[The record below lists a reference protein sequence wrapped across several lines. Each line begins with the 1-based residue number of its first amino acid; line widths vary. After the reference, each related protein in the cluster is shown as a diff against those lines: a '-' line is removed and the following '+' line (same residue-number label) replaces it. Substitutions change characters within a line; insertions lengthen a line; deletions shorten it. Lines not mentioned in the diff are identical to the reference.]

1 MKRIILAGGSG
12 LIGQALATHFLNTG
26 WDLVVLTRHPNR
38 VGSPVRDVA
47 WDACAIGP
55 WQQELEG
62 ATAVINLTGKSV
74 NCRYHARNRN
84 EILDSRVS
92 STRALGEA
100 IRRCS
105 KPPRV
110 WLNASTATIYRH
122 AFDRPMDEDGE
133 IGATPE
139 AKDAFSVEVAKRWEG
154 AFDEADTPGTRKIA
168 MRMAMVLSPGK
179 NSVFPVLRRLVRSG
193 LGGKM
198 GSGEQ
203 YVSWIHIADLS
214 QAVEWLI
221 AHNSLEGRI
230 NLVAPNPVPNHEM
243 MRILRR
249 VCHIP
254 FGLPAASW
262 MLEVGAFFLR
272 TETEL
277 IIKSRRVIPRRLLES
292 GFQFRFTSIEQAFR
306 DLSGPGTAGGAHR
319 PNRILSAFFEMP

>member
-12 LIGQALATHFLNTG
+12 LVGQALATHLLNTG
-26 WDLVVLTRHPNR
+26 SDVVVLTRRPNR
-38 VGSPVRDVA
+38 IGATVREVI
-47 WDACAIGP
+47 WDGCNIGP
-55 WQQELEG
+55 WQRELQG
-62 ATAVINLTGKSV
+62 ATVVINLTGKSV
-74 NCRYHARNRN
+74 NCRYNARNRA
-84 EILDSRVS
+84 EILDSRVN
-92 STRALGEA
+92 STWALGEA
-100 IRRCS
+100 IRGCS
-105 KPPRV
+105 IPPRV

-122 AFDRPMDEDGE
+122 SFDRPMDEDGE
-133 IGATPE
+133 IGATPQ
-139 AKDAFSVEVAKRWEG
+139 AKDAFSVEVARAWEE
-154 AFDEADTPGTRKIA
+154 AMDAADTPGTRKIA

-203 YVSWIHIADLS
+203 YVSWIHVADLC

-221 AHNSLEGRI
+221 GHDSLAGKI
-230 NLVAPNPVPNHEM
+230 NLAAPNPVPNHEM
-243 MRILRR
+243 MRVLRQ

-292 GFQFRFTSIEQAFR
+292 GFQFRFTSMERAFQ
-306 DLSGPGTAGGAHR
+306 DLANPLTAAAANRPHR
-319 PNRILSAFFEMP
+319 VLSAFFEMP